1 MLKTGLLLGYLN
13 VMISIFWGQNIEM
26 KKLRIGGRGVPMN
39 VPLCQ
44 HVKPDGSRC
53 GTPAIRDHK
62 YCYHHTTVRK
72 LVPKTDLYGLHNPGT
87 TGEPY
92 ERYELPFLESGEAIQ
107 IGFMQLIHGVA
118 TGLIDGR
125 RGQIMLAALYG
136 AAANLREM
144 NKAAARA
151 KAAQAIMGRPFAKK
165 KAGSV
170 KGMEVD
176 AEETA

>member
-1 MLKTGLLLGYLN
+1 LDSKILN
-13 VMISIFWGQNIEM
+13 FRE
-26 KKLRIGGRGVPMN
+26 GGTPMD

-53 GTPAIRDHK
+53 GTPAIRNHK

-72 LVPKTDLYGLHNPGT
+72 LVPKTTVHGLLTSGT

-92 ERYELPFLESGEAIQ
+92 VAFELPFLETPEAIQ
-107 IGFMQLIHGVA
+107 IGFMQLIHGVG
-118 TGLIDGR
+118 TGLMEPKRARMI
-125 RGQIMLAALYG
+125 LSALYG

-151 KAAQAIMGRPFAKK
+151 KAAQAMMKKPAPKK
-165 KAGSV
+165 KPGRV
-170 KGMEVD
+170 KAD
-176 AEETA
+176 AEKVEEMA